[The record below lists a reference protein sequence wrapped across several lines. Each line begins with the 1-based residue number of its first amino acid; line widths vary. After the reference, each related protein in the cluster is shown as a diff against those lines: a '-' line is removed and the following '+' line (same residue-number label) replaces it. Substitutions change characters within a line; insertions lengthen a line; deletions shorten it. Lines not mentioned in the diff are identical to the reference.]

1 MEWGRENWIK
11 KRGYGRKGGGI
22 LKSNLIRIGGKK
34 TINIGS
40 WFPSN
45 CDDSLNENPT
55 KPSNEKTPPRNTF
68 FIIKRINIDALFGID
83 ASLLASTGA
92 QRKVQARSVLFDTS
106 VCDVRTNEIGL
117 AVIMTS
123 AWKTVSQNGHQFHY
137 LYPLSPFAP
146 PLPNP
151 PTSPRYSRNS
161 LWLARNRPFA
171 TLRLAIVST
180 YVDLR
185 RSSFVTG
192 IKMNQT
198 DSPPSHFARKLERTR
213 TKNRTKE

>member
-1 MEWGRENWIK
+1 MINAFYWYPMEWGRENWIK

-137 LYPLSPFAP
+137 LYPVSPFAP
-146 PLPNP
+146 P
-151 PTSPRYSRNS
+151 
-161 LWLARNRPFA
+161 
-171 TLRLAIVST
+171 
-180 YVDLR
+180 
-185 RSSFVTG
+185 
-192 IKMNQT
+192 
-198 DSPPSHFARKLERTR
+198 PS
-213 TKNRTKE
+213 